1 MQPHSHTR
9 SSSRALLAV
18 RVCGALLV
26 LFVGA
31 DHLYEYSHDD
41 YSVLPTIGTLFLLN
55 FISATLVGALLL
67 APVKR
72 LFGRFG
78 ARVLEVA
85 ALSGFGITV
94 TSLAALLYSEQA
106 PLFGFMESNYRPR
119 SSSRLPRRPP
129 RRFSWG
135 GCSSSSAANG
145 GGWEVRRTSAAISR
159 APSHGRREPSDRGA
173 ARLRRVVARSA
184 LARRTRSG

>member
-72 LFGRFG
+72 VFGRFG

-85 ALSGFGITV
+85 ALSGFGIAV

-106 PLFGFMESNYRPR
+106 PLFGFMESNYRPAIIVALA
-119 SSSRLPRRPP
+119 SE
-129 RRFSWG
+129 
-135 GCSSSSAANG
+135 AAATVFM
-145 GGWEVRRTSAAISR
+145 GWMLFLVRRERRGMRGSSNQRRGFSR
-159 APSHGRREPSDRGA
+159 AQPRP
-173 ARLRRVVARSA
+173 
-184 LARRTRSG
+184 T

>member
-1 MQPHSHTR
+1 MEPHSHTR
-9 SSSRALLAV
+9 FSSRAVLAV

-26 LFVGA
+26 IFVGA

-72 LFGRFG
+72 VFRRLG
-78 ARVLEVA
+78 ARVLEVG
-85 ALSGFGITV
+85 ALSGFGIAV

-106 PLFGFMESNYRPR
+106 PLFGFMESNYRPAIIVALASEAAATVFMALMLALLR
-119 SSSRLPRRPP
+119 RERRGTGGSSDH
-129 RRFSWG
+129 
-135 GCSSSSAANG
+135 
-145 GGWEVRRTSAAISR
+145 RTDFSR
-159 APSHGRREPSDRGA
+159 AQPRP
-173 ARLRRVVARSA
+173 
-184 LARRTRSG
+184 T

>member
-1 MQPHSHTR
+1 MQPDSHIR
-9 SSSRALLAV
+9 SSSRAVLAI
-18 RVCGALLV
+18 RVFGALLV

-72 LFGRFG
+72 VFGRFG
-78 ARVLEVA
+78 PRVLELA
-85 ALSGFGITV
+85 TLSGFGIAV

-106 PLFGFMESNYRPR
+106 PLFGFMESNYRPAIIVALASEAAATLVTAWMLVLLR
-119 SSSRLPRRPP
+119 RERRGTGGSRNERGD
-129 RRFSWG
+129 F
-135 GCSSSSAANG
+135 
-145 GGWEVRRTSAAISR
+145 SR
-159 APSHGRREPSDRGA
+159 AQPRP
-173 ARLRRVVARSA
+173 
-184 LARRTRSG
+184 T

>member
-1 MQPHSHTR
+1 MQPQSQIR
-9 SSSRALLAV
+9 SSSRAVFAV
-18 RVCGALLV
+18 RVCAALLL

-67 APVKR
+67 APVR
-72 LFGRFG
+72 PIFGRLH

-85 ALSGFGITV
+85 ALSGFGIAA

-106 PLFGFMESNYRPR
+106 PLFGFMESNYRPAIIVALASEAAATVFMAWMLVLLR
-119 SSSRLPRRPP
+119 RERRETGGSRNERRD
-129 RRFSWG
+129 F
-135 GCSSSSAANG
+135 
-145 GGWEVRRTSAAISR
+145 SR
-159 APSHGRREPSDRGA
+159 AQPRP
-173 ARLRRVVARSA
+173 
-184 LARRTRSG
+184 T

>member
-1 MQPHSHTR
+1 
-9 SSSRALLAV
+9 
-18 RVCGALLV
+18 V

-55 FISATLVGALLL
+55 FISATLAGALLL

-72 LFGRFG
+72 VFGRFG

-85 ALSGFGITV
+85 ALSGFGIAV

-106 PLFGFMESNYRPR
+106 PLFGFMESNYRPAIIVALAAEAAATVFMGWMLLLLR
-119 SSSRLPRRPP
+119 RERRLMGGSSNRPSD
-129 RRFSWG
+129 F
-135 GCSSSSAANG
+135 
-145 GGWEVRRTSAAISR
+145 SR
-159 APSHGRREPSDRGA
+159 AQPRP
-173 ARLRRVVARSA
+173 
-184 LARRTRSG
+184 T